1 LNHSEKNYSESRWQ
15 GTPDR
20 DYLKNIAGMV
30 AAGNSR
36 NKKRHQIRLSFA
48 SHAAYFPYRHE
59 AGFVLAQL
67 HNSRSATNL
76 LQGI

>member
-1 LNHSEKNYSESRWQ
+1 VIIW
-15 GTPDR
+15 
-20 DYLKNIAGMV
+20 KNIAGMV

-59 AGFVLAQL
+59 AGFVLANYTTPDLPQIFCKGFEKSTEL
-67 HNSRSATNL
+67 SE
-76 LQGI
+76 

>member
-1 LNHSEKNYSESRWQ
+1 LNHSQKNYSESRWQ

-20 DYLKNIAGMV
+20 DYFEKYRQDGCRGQLTQKH
-30 AAGNSR
+30 
-36 NKKRHQIRLSFA
+36 HQIRLSFA

>member
-1 LNHSEKNYSESRWQ
+1 VIIW
-15 GTPDR
+15 
-20 DYLKNIAGMV
+20 KNIAGMV

-36 NKKRHQIRLSFA
+36 NKKHHQIRLSFA

-67 HNSRSATNL
+67 HNSRSAPKSFCMGFEKSTEL
-76 LQGI
+76 SE